1 MKNLIKQLEDG
12 FEKVTGKTCAEIIKR
27 VRKIE
32 DDFWSEDIL
41 SDEQQCSQI

>member
-41 SDEQQCSQI
+41 SDEQECGQN